1 MSDYMAKGRPVRKV
15 ADMLG
20 LPLPK
25 PETLI
30 RGYQAW
36 NDQPLS
42 GYKYVTNA
50 TTAVTGILQAAGAA
64 PAADT
69 DKVDALVFEASG
81 LRNTQGLD
89 KAYQFYHAHLKRLA
103 RNGRVVLVVQTLPN
117 SPEAIASQQALE
129 GFMRSIAKE
138 IGRKGATANM
148 IYWEGNDLN
157 EVKVRLKLPLLFL
170 LSRHSAYVDA
180 QPLRLNNLVALP
192 EAVPL
197 NQSLTGKIA
206 LVTGAARGIGASIAI
221 RLAEEGA
228 RVVVLD
234 HPSQEAAAKDTLS
247 KTGGDLLLQ
256 DISAADAPN
265 NIKKWLQDNCGGVDI
280 IVHNAGIT
288 RDKTLAKMEEKQWQ
302 QVLQVNLRSILA
314 LNESLIED
322 TLRDHGRLIYM
333 SSISG
338 FSGNFGQTNYAAT
351 KAALIAYAKASA
363 AGLAPRGIT
372 ANAIAPGFI
381 ETKMTETMPFFTR
394 EGGRRLNNLSQAG
407 TPEDIAEAAVFMAM
421 PGTAAYTGQTLRVC
435 GGSMIGA

>member
-1 MSDYMAKGRPVRKV
+1 MSDYMAKGRPVRKI

-25 PETLI
+25 PESLI
-30 RGYQAW
+30 RGYEAW
-36 NDQPLS
+36 NDQPLA
-42 GYKYVTNA
+42 GYKYITQA
-50 TTAVTGILQAAGAA
+50 GTAVKDILNSAGATSA
-64 PAADT
+64 NDT
-69 DKVDALVFEASG
+69 DKADALVFEATGFLNSPK
-81 LRNTQGLD
+81 LD
-89 KAYQFYHAHLKRLA
+89 AAYQFYHTHLKRLA
-103 RNGRVVLVVQTLPN
+103 RNGRVVLVVQTKPD

-148 IYWEGNDLN
+148 IYWEGNDMS
-157 EVKVRLKLPLLFL
+157 EVKERLKLPLLFL

-192 EAVPL
+192 GAAPL
-197 NQSLTGKIA
+197 TQSLKGKVA
-206 LVTGAARGIGASIAI
+206 LVTGAARGIGASIAL

-228 RVVVLD
+228 RVVILD
-234 HPSQEAAAKDTLS
+234 HPSQEAAAKETLA

-256 DISAADAPN
+256 DISAADAPATV
-265 NIKKWLQDNCGGVDI
+265 KKWLQDNCGKVDI

-288 RDKTLAKMEEKQWQ
+288 RDKTLAKMDDKQWQ
-302 QVLQVNLRSILA
+302 MVLQVNFRSILA
-314 LNESLIED
+314 LNDALIED
-322 TLRDHGRLIYM
+322 TLNDNGRLIYM

-351 KAALIAYAKASA
+351 KAALIAYAKATA

-394 EGGRRLNNLSQAG
+394 EGGRRLNNLSQGG

-421 PGTAAYTGQTLRVC
+421 PGAAAYTGQTLRVC